1 MEFMYLFLFL
11 FLILLVLLFV
21 YSNEGVPVFIFHN
34 TPKGFETYLKILK
47 GAKAH
52 TYTFSEILEIHNQ
65 GLHLQTNSCILTFDD
80 GYVDNFYYAFP
91 LLKRFKLKATIFINT
106 LYIDNDPDYLTW
118 EQIKQMQDSGLVDFE
133 LHSHRHMPV
142 FTDNI
147 PIRFAGKDD
156 LMNKELQFLY
166 NNDLRI
172 GDPVFKTRS
181 AYSEKGIIL
190 TESFLKNRDLSA
202 IRFETDEEAEQ
213 RITEDVALNKSLIQ
227 MQLGKNANFFCWPWG
242 HHSAF
247 GKSVIRKLG
256 VSGFVFTRKGSNP
269 RKFNLD
275 HIYRIE
281 HRVYTPLKFWIT
293 LKACQ
298 NLFIGRIYQL
308 FS

>member
-1 MEFMYLFLFL
+1 MYLFLFL

-118 EQIKQMQDSGLVDFE
+118 EQIMQMQDSGLVDFE

-227 MQLGKNANFFCWPWG
+227 MHLGKNANFFCWPWG